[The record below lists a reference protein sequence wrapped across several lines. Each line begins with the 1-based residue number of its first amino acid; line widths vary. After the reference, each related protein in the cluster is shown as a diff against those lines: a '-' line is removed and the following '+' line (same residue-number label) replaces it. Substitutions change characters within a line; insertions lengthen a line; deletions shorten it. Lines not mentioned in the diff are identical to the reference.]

1 MALLF
6 LAFLCSAFAVHPPP
20 AVCCEGEVETVSW
33 AVNGSS
39 PGLWCF
45 QMMYSAENYMGCA
58 ALRSCE
64 RKGKDLGGFGLS
76 SYDFHGWQ
84 SILCFIMRIFA
95 MLEVDYQHVYWC
107 SAWNIN
113 KDTSWKQTKCINSAT
128 FVFSKKKVSSTKEWF
143 IFLRYFIPI
152 PFGVFVESGGD
163 LKLYNSGGDLDYLS
177 WWLWDR
183 LWSRLCASSHAMQG
197 RRGAGK
203 IPIG

>member
-64 RKGKDLGGFGLS
+64 RKGKDLGGCGFS
-76 SYDFHGWQ
+76 SYDFHAWQ

-95 MLEVDYQHVYWC
+95 MLEVDYQHV
-107 SAWNIN
+107 
-113 KDTSWKQTKCINSAT
+113 
-128 FVFSKKKVSSTKEWF
+128 
-143 IFLRYFIPI
+143 
-152 PFGVFVESGGD
+152 
-163 LKLYNSGGDLDYLS
+163 
-177 WWLWDR
+177 
-183 LWSRLCASSHAMQG
+183 
-197 RRGAGK
+197 
-203 IPIG
+203 